1 MVDVK
6 LVQSVVHLRVR
17 QVLIKWKFYYAR
29 LVCTPLISALV
40 IVSNLELMQ
49 LARFEVEE
57 VAQGAEHHE
66 QERE

>member
-1 MVDVK
+1 MIDVK
-6 LVQSVVHLRVR
+6 VVQSVVHLRVC

-29 LVCTPLISALV
+29 LACPPQFSALI

-49 LARFEVEE
+49 LTRFEVEE